1 MDAIQA
7 GRLLTLA
14 YYLKTEVKPEFFDM
28 SCFGQKWFE
37 TEKSTSCKTAELGLG
52 QTAVVET
59 KHVCRTSACALGWA
73 TVVFPE
79 TFRLDW
85 GWGCDWELD
94 PTENDED
101 DQLEAFVQIKK
112 DGEWREVAYERYE
125 YNEFIGPQEI
135 PGDLHDFFG
144 ITNNEAWE
152 LFGGYD
158 ATPKQKAKQ
167 IEELV
172 DRYGYTY
179 AK

>member
-1 MDAIQA
+1 MDITQA

-37 TEKSTSCKTAELGLG
+37 TVKETPVKTKALGIG
-52 QTAVVET
+52 QTAVIEA
-59 KHVCRTSACALGWA
+59 KHVCKTSACALGWA

-85 GWGCDWELD
+85 GYEYELD
-94 PTENDED
+94 PAENDED
-101 DQLEAFVQIKK
+101 DPLEASVQIKK
-112 DGEWREVAYERYE
+112 DGEWRSVSYERHQFSDWGE
-125 YNEFIGPQEI
+125 MVEI

-144 ITNNEAWE
+144 ITNEEAWE
-152 LFGGYD
+152 LFGGND

-172 DRYGYTY
+172 DHCGYTY